1 MEQLI
6 AGRSGR
12 AGYRLVDNTLGWLTF
27 LIDAFVYCSTIEATA
42 VFSYCRELLTNGY

>member
-6 AGRSGR
+6 AGRSGK

-27 LIDAFVYCSTIEATA
+27 LIAAFVYC
-42 VFSYCRELLTNGY
+42 